1 MIEVVPGVDDRHGR
15 VAKPTA
21 THPPDSRPDE
31 VLVGGT
37 NSAFPLPLEGCI
49 ERGAGS
55 RVWDEQGQEYIDFL
69 LASGPLILGHAHARV
84 CDAVAQQLS
93 KGSAFHA
100 LNRPALELA
109 ARIADIPGCVEM
121 VRFASTGTE
130 ATLHAVRLARGY
142 TGRDRVLVFAGSYHG
157 SHDLAL
163 IGHRG
168 PTMARGGGV
177 PRAVLEDVVVAKFN
191 DIGTVEDAFAAHG
204 DSLAAVLVEP
214 QHRSVDPL
222 PAFLPR
228 LAQLCRSAGTVL
240 IFDEVV
246 TGFRLAFG
254 GAQEYYSVEPDLVCY
269 GKILGGG
276 FPLSAVG
283 GRRDIMTLAD
293 PALSSSPNFVH
304 VSGTLSGNPISAVA
318 GLATLAELERP
329 GVYERLHGLGERL
342 RAGLAREMRVHDV
355 GGSVIGSGPIAAVKF
370 SETRQ
375 PGGDAL
381 LRETVNRE
389 LIHRGVLVQ
398 LQTKFYISLVHT
410 EREID
415 YAVDAFGAALWAAT
429 EVESDRNK
437 GRNKEQ
443 CLGVDAEYVE

>member
-1 MIEVVPGVDDRHGR
+1 MVRVAPRVDDRHGR
-15 VAKPTA
+15 VAKLTA
-21 THPPDSRPDE
+21 TDPPDARPDE
-31 VLVGGT
+31 VLVGRT
-37 NSAFPLPLEGCI
+37 NSAFALPLEGCI

-55 RVWDEQGQEYIDFL
+55 RVWDERGREYIDFL
-69 LASGPLILGHAHARV
+69 LASGPLILGHAHERV

-93 KGSAFHA
+93 RGSAFHA

-109 ARIADIPGCVEM
+109 ARIAEIPGCVEM

-142 TGRDRVLVFAGSYHG
+142 TGRDKVLIFAGSYHG

-168 PTMARGGGV
+168 PTMVRGGGV
-177 PRAVLEDVVVAKFN
+177 ARGVLQAAVVGRFN
-191 DIGTVEDAFAAHG
+191 DIGTVEDAFAAHR

-222 PAFLPR
+222 PGFLAR
-228 LAQLCRSAGTVL
+228 LAQLCRSAGAVL

-254 GAQEYYSVEPDLVCY
+254 GAQEYYGVEPDLVCY

-283 GRRDIMTLAD
+283 GRREVMALAD
-293 PALSSSPNFVH
+293 PALSASPNFVH

-318 GLATLAELERP
+318 GLATLAELVRP

-342 RAGLAREMRVHDV
+342 RAGLAREMRARDV

-370 SETRQ
+370 SEDRQ
-375 PGGDAL
+375 PGCDAPL
-381 LRETVNRE
+381 QEAVNRE
-389 LIHRGVLVQ
+389 LIRRGLLVQ

-415 YAVDAFGAALWAAT
+415 YAVDTFGAALSAVT
-429 EVESDRNK
+429 EGVSDGNG
-437 GRNKEQ
+437 GRTSVPG
-443 CLGVDAEYVE
+443 L

>member
-1 MIEVVPGVDDRHGR
+1 MIEIVPGVDDRHGR
-15 VAKPTA
+15 VAKRTA
-21 THPPDSRPDE
+21 AHPPDSRPDE
-31 VLVGGT
+31 ILVGGT

-55 RVWDEQGQEYIDFL
+55 RVWDERGHEYIDFL

-84 CDAVAQQLS
+84 CDAVARQLS

-100 LNRPALELA
+100 VNRPALELA

-142 TGRDRVLVFAGSYHG
+142 TGRDKVLVFAGSYHG

-177 PRAVLEDVVVAKFN
+177 P
-191 DIGTVEDAFAAHG
+191 HG
-204 DSLAAVLVEP
+204 GSLAAVLVEP

-304 VSGTLSGNPISAVA
+304 ISGTLSGNPISAVA

-342 RAGLAREMRVHDV
+342 RDGLAREMHAHDV

-370 SETRQ
+370 SETRR
-375 PGGDAL
+375 PRCDAP

-389 LIHRGVLVQ
+389 LIGRGVLVQ
-398 LQTKFYISLVHT
+398 LQTKFYVSLVHT

-415 YAVDAFGAALWAAT
+415 YAVDTFGAALGAAT
-429 EVESDRNK
+429 EGESDCNK
-437 GRNKEQ
+437 GRTFVPG
-443 CLGVDAEYVE
+443 L